1 MKIYHLSKEL
11 LADSNRRIHWH
22 NMYDQ
27 VAAYV
32 CDHGNAEDEHEDR
45 HPEGEL
51 DPVRPQHLRP
61 VVNQAFT
68 ESRLSKHP
76 V

>member
-1 MKIYHLSKEL
+1 
-11 LADSNRRIHWH
+11 
-22 NMYDQ
+22 MYDQ